1 MDIAIVIRMM
11 VPKKFIPLSIK
22 GLLFMTWN
30 MNLDSSHV
38 HKNEKP
44 SFSGRLQ
51 KCYYCLMSL
60 SLFHSTM
67 SSFLLLDKS
76 FYRIILDCWQRGRNK
91 KADKS
96 LRRSQPQNLV
106 LFACIDDYSY
116 YTMNV
121 LIRSILCCVDVAIP
135 DD

>member
-1 MDIAIVIRMM
+1 
-11 VPKKFIPLSIK
+11 
-22 GLLFMTWN
+22 
-30 MNLDSSHV
+30 MNLDPSHM

-44 SFSGRLQ
+44 RFSGRLQ

-76 FYRIILDCWQRGRNK
+76 FYRIILDCWQRRRNK

-106 LFACIDDYSY
+106 LFTCIDDYSY

>member
-1 MDIAIVIRMM
+1 MRNRVFIVQEGYRN
-11 VPKKFIPLSIK
+11 FIIV
-22 GLLFMTWN
+22 LL
-30 MNLDSSHV
+30 
-38 HKNEKP
+38 
-44 SFSGRLQ
+44 
-51 KCYYCLMSL
+51 SL

-67 SSFLLLDKS
+67 IRFLLLDKS
-76 FYRIILDCWQRGRNK
+76 FYRIKLDCWQRRRNK

-96 LRRSQPQNLV
+96 LRKSQPQNLV

-135 DD
+135 GD